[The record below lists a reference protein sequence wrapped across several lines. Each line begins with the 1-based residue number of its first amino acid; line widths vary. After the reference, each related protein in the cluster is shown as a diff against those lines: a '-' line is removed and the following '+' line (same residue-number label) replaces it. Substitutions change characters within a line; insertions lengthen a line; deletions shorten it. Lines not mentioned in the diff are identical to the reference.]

1 MGGGGEKG
9 RLQEELVDGEQGQG
23 AAGPKSRD
31 RMLLKHNLEA
41 KLLLGTLQV
50 LCVVPIIYGIR
61 VGLSY
66 PTRE

>member
-9 RLQEELVDGEQGQG
+9 RMQEELVDGEQGQG

-41 KLLLGTLQV
+41 KSLLGTLQV
-50 LCVVPIIYGIR
+50 LCVVPIICGIR

-66 PTRE
+66 PTGE

>member
-1 MGGGGEKG
+1 MQK
-9 RLQEELVDGEQGQG
+9 ELVDEEQGQG
-23 AAGPKSRD
+23 AAGPKNRD
-31 RMLLKHNLEA
+31 RMLLKHSLEA
-41 KLLLGTLQV
+41 EFLLGTLQV